1 MISTASILPKP
12 RTAERCE
19 LAARLFD
26 DGFSVVDI
34 ALLFGVTVRT
44 ALRWHARREG
54 GASR

>member
-1 MISTASILPKP
+1 MTSTASLLPKP
-12 RTAERCE
+12 RTAGRRE
-19 LAARLFD
+19 LAGRLLD
-26 DGFSVVDI
+26 DGFSVLDI